1 MNAAP
6 RQDMSDAP
14 LVAGDVAR
22 GVCRLLFHQDLM
34 SMCEVPLGN
43 GRRADVVALGPD
55 GGVTLVEIKVS
66 IADLRGDL
74 KWPEYLDYCDRYFWA
89 VPADFRI
96 GDLEQDC
103 FLPARTGIIAA
114 DRYGAAIIREA
125 AVNPLNAS
133 RRKTEQLRFARHAA
147 RRLLGVRDPGFEG
160 LL

>member
-1 MNAAP
+1 MRRMNAAH
-6 RQDMSDAP
+6 RQDLSDAP

-74 KWPEYLDYCDRYFWA
+74 KWPEYLVCCDRYRSEERRVGKECDSPCRYRW
-89 VPADFRI
+89 
-96 GDLEQDC
+96 
-103 FLPARTGIIAA
+103 LP
-114 DRYGAAIIREA
+114 
-125 AVNPLNAS
+125 S
-133 RRKTEQLRFARHAA
+133 H
-147 RRLLGVRDPGFEG
+147 
-160 LL
+160 